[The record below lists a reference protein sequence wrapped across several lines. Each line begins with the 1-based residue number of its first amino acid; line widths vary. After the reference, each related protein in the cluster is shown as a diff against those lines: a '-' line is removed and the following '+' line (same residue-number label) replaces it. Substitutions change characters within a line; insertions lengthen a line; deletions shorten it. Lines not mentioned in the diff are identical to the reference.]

1 MKKLL
6 LFLSL
11 LIIAI
16 SLNTCDCD
24 DDNPDK
30 IIGKWQ
36 LNEQINDGIDIL
48 LSDCEKQTNVEFFE
62 NGTYTAIE
70 FEDYETEC
78 IEQEPEQGLWT
89 YLGNSIYKL
98 SDFDI
103 NGIKITFKNNKMTV
117 EYSIIENE
125 YVIIVKMIFI
135 EITS

>member
-6 LFLSL
+6 FFLSL
-11 LIIAI
+11 LIVAI

-36 LNEQINDGIDIL
+36 LSEQINDGIDIL
-48 LSDCEKQTNVEFFE
+48 LSDCEKQTTVEFFE
-62 NGTYTAIE
+62 NGTYIAIE
-70 FEDYETEC
+70 FEDSETVC

-103 NGIKITFKNNKMTV
+103 NGIKITFKNNKMTI

-125 YVIIVKMIFI
+125 YIIIVKMIFI
-135 EITS
+135 EIAS